1 MGGPVEGARV
11 NIGKPRRIITV
22 EPAPE
27 QVEPLPTEPATPE
40 PTRRDEPVP
49 ANVTAGAVA
58 TVADG

>member
-1 MGGPVEGARV
+1 M

-22 EPAPE
+22 EPVPD
-27 QVEPLPTEPATPE
+27 QVEPLPTEPAPAEPTPE
-40 PTRRDEPVP
+40 EPVP